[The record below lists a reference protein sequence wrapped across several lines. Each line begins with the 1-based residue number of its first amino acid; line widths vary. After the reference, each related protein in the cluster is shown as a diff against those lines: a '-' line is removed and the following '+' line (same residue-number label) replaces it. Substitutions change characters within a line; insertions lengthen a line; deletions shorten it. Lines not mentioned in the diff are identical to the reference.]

1 MYTSM
6 QRGGCQIIC
15 QPNNYRN
22 IQHDIKRIS
31 STNQYEDIKL
41 GLESVTAHK
50 AETKFRQRHLLCD
63 KNYTGT

>member
-6 QRGGCQIIC
+6 LRGGCQIIC
-15 QPNNYRN
+15 QPNNYQN
-22 IQHDIKRIS
+22 IRHNIKRIS

-41 GLESVTAHK
+41 GLESVTARK

>member
-22 IQHDIKRIS
+22 IRHNIKRIS

-41 GLESVTAHK
+41 GLESVTARK
-50 AETKFRQRHLLCD
+50 AETKFRQ
-63 KNYTGT
+63 

>member
-15 QPNNYRN
+15 QPNNYRYIRHN
-22 IQHDIKRIS
+22 IKRIS

-41 GLESVTAHK
+41 GLESVTARK
-50 AETKFRQRHLLCD
+50 AETKFRQQHLLCD